1 MELFCTTRVE
11 MACRPKK
18 SETHLTGPMREINT
32 TSMLNIADHTL
43 LKRGVKTLY
52 RAALLLALATGM
64 ATSAE
69 AQNGYTTPADV
80 NGNGVYDF
88 QEVTNLT
95 ISCPSNIAV
104 NNDAGTCGAAVTVPQ
119 PTALGFCGS
128 YIIENDFNNTDD
140 ASGTYPVGATTVNWI
155 AVDERQDTARC
166 SMTVTVTDNEKP
178 TITCPTAV
186 SATTNSGCTATGVS
200 LGTPS
205 TADNCGVLSV
215 SNNAPA
221 AFPIGNT
228 NVTWTVTDIHG
239 NTQTCIQVV
248 TVSDNVNPTITCPAN
263 VTATTNTGC
272 TATGVALGTPTT
284 ADNCGVASVTN
295 NAPGA
300 FAIGVTSV
308 TWTVTDNS
316 GNTATCVQTVTVSDN
331 VNPTITCPANVT
343 ATTNTGCTATGVAL
357 GTPTTAD
364 NCGVASVTNNA
375 PGAFA
380 IGVTSVTWTVTDNS
394 GNTATCIQ
402 TVTVSDNV
410 NPTITCPAN
419 VTATTNTGCTA
430 TGVALGTPTT
440 ADNCGVA
447 SVTNNAPGA
456 FAIGVTSVTWTVTDN
471 SGNTATCIQT
481 VTVSDNV
488 NPTITCPANV
498 TANTNTGTATTNTG
512 CTATGVALGTPTTA
526 DNCGVASV
534 TNNAPGAFAIGVT
547 SVTWTVTDNSG
558 NTATC
563 VQTVTVSG

>member
-205 TADNCGVLSV
+205 TADNCRQREPHDQLPGRRGRHHQQRLHRHRRGPRYSGDHFDNCGVATV
-215 SNNAPA
+215 TNDAPGT
-221 AFPIGNT
+221 FPIGVT
-228 NVTWTVTDIHG
+228 VVTWTATDNSG
-239 NTQTCIQVV
+239 NTATCTQNV
-248 TVSDNVNPTITCPAN
+248 TVTDNVNPTISCPAA
-263 VTATTNTGC
+263 VAATTNSGC
-272 TATGVALGTPTT
+272 TATGVALGTPVSG
-284 ADNCGVASVTN
+284 DNCGVANVTN
-295 NAPGA
+295 DAPAA
-300 FAIGVTSV
+300 FPIGR
-308 TWTVTDNS
+308 DHRDLDRDRQQRQHRYLHPERD
-316 GNTATCVQTVTVSDN
+316 GDRQRE
-331 VNPTITCPANVT
+331 PGTISCPAAVAV
-343 ATTNTGCTATGVAL
+343 ATNSGCTAS
-357 GTPTTAD
+357 
-364 NCGVASVTNNA
+364 GVASVHR
-375 PGAFA
+375 
-380 IGVTSVTWTVTDNS
+380 
-394 GNTATCIQ
+394 
-402 TVTVSDNV
+402 
-410 NPTITCPAN
+410 
-419 VTATTNTGCTA
+419 
-430 TGVALGTPTT
+430 
-440 ADNCGVA
+440 
-447 SVTNNAPGA
+447 
-456 FAIGVTSVTWTVTDN
+456 
-471 SGNTATCIQT
+471 
-481 VTVSDNV
+481 
-488 NPTITCPANV
+488 
-498 TANTNTGTATTNTG
+498 
-512 CTATGVALGTPTTA
+512 
-526 DNCGVASV
+526 
-534 TNNAPGAFAIGVT
+534 
-547 SVTWTVTDNSG
+547 
-558 NTATC
+558 
-563 VQTVTVSG
+563 